1 MMIPAILTS
10 ELSNTSSSARSR
22 QRLPNVALCLLGLL
36 GSMVVGCDG
45 QIDENL
51 ETGSARPAANAPA
64 SGSGDRAPSA
74 PAVTSNTGDDTDPS
88 DVSASERALED
99 LDRASSGSRSNT
111 GGGRS
116 NDRDRD
122 RDRDRDDDRDDEEL
136 VDAGALDA
144 GEADA
149 GEADADVIEADAGE
163 VDAGEADAGSSL

>member
-1 MMIPAILTS
+1 
-10 ELSNTSSSARSR
+10 
-22 QRLPNVALCLLGLL
+22 LCLLGLL
-36 GSMVVGCDG
+36 GSMVACDG

-51 ETGSARPAANAPA
+51 ETGSSRPAANAPA
-64 SGSGDRAPSA
+64 SGSGDRAPTT
-74 PAVTSNTGDDTDPS
+74 PAVTSNTGEDTDPS

-122 RDRDRDDDRDDEEL
+122 RDDRDDEEL

-149 GEADADVIEADAGE
+149 GEADAGVIEADAGE